1 MGNPD
6 MPTPRHIV
14 EKLTETVQKTANH
27 RYSVS
32 RGIPG
37 LRKAIC
43 DWYARRHGVSLDPV
57 TEAVATLG
65 SKEGLAH
72 LSLAMLSPGDVVFAP
87 DPTYPIHTYAPIIAG
102 ADVRSIPIGPGRD
115 FFEDLLAATRQTWP
129 KPKMLFLCYP
139 HNPTAEVTSLEFF
152 RKIVAFAKEHKIWIV
167 HDLAYADL
175 AFDGYNAPSFM
186 EVPGARDVGVDFYTL
201 SKSYAMPGW
210 RVGFC
215 VGNREMIHALARIKS
230 YLDYGIFQPVQI
242 AATAARTVRTTAC
255 MKSAT
260 RTANAVTCLSR
271 A

>member
-1 MGNPD
+1 M
-6 MPTPRHIV
+6 
-14 EKLTETVQKTANH
+14 
-27 RYSVS
+27 
-32 RGIPG
+32 
-37 LRKAIC
+37 
-43 DWYARRHGVSLDPV
+43 
-57 TEAVATLG
+57 
-65 SKEGLAH
+65 
-72 LSLAMLSPGDVVFAP
+72 
-87 DPTYPIHTYAPIIAG
+87 
-102 ADVRSIPIGPGRD
+102 
-115 FFEDLLAATRQTWP
+115 
-129 KPKMLFLCYP
+129 
-139 HNPTAEVTSLEFF
+139 
-152 RKIVAFAKEHKIWIV
+152 AFAKEHKIWIV

-242 AATAARTVRTTAC
+242 AATAARTARTTAC

>member
-43 DWYARRHGVSLDPV
+43 DWYARRHGVSLDPE

-102 ADVRSIPIGPGRD
+102 ADVRSIPIGPG
-115 FFEDLLAATRQTWP
+115 P
-129 KPKMLFLCYP
+129 G
-139 HNPTAEVTSLEFF
+139 FF
-152 RKIVAFAKEHKIWIV
+152 RGPAGR
-167 HDLAYADL
+167 D
-175 AFDGYNAPSFM
+175 APDM
-186 EVPGARDVGVDFYTL
+186 AQAQD
-201 SKSYAMPGW
+201 
-210 RVGFC
+210 
-215 VGNREMIHALARIKS
+215 
-230 YLDYGIFQPVQI
+230 
-242 AATAARTVRTTAC
+242 
-255 MKSAT
+255 
-260 RTANAVTCLSR
+260 AVSLLP